1 MGGWT
6 EFRPYSP
13 DLWRWLRATYQGVP
27 FMLSSATL
35 STTSLERIK
44 ISLGID
50 REEVLVLSSSCDRPN
65 IFQQSRRLKRR
76 LDIWNI
82 DRDCAWIFPLLAD
95 QRAKL
100 KMQIFVLKKDT
111 ADIITAWA
119 QRRAERLAIPNLTPS
134 HIEKLS
140 GDNSREEKD
149 RVIMALRAGGC
160 RLLISTKCAG
170 MGCDVPDIKITV
182 CVGLPKDTWE
192 LSQML
197 GRGGRDG
204 NNAAFVIL
212 LWPGQAG
219 GRGQCKE
226 LGRVLLEQRVDRQS
240 CQREAINNLFLVES
254 PYKYYSSEPMDVGCS
269 AACEVEKVCICTKC
283 KCCTHCANKCSCH
296 YANVGFD
303 ESLQRHLL
311 PLTSTTYHTV
321 KVKTDSWVALED
333 DEDDEDDVEDE
344 EEEEDEEEKEDIDID
359 ADTEDRILDVIYELF

>member
-1 MGGWT
+1 
-6 EFRPYSP
+6 
-13 DLWRWLRATYQGVP
+13 
-27 FMLSSATL
+27 MLSSATL

-50 REEVLVLSSSCDRPN
+50 REEVLVLSSSWDRPN

-149 RVIMALRAGGC
+149 RVMMALRAGGC

-170 MGCDVPDIKITV
+170 MGCDVQISKSLFV
-182 CVGLPKDTWE
+182 SS
-192 LSQML
+192 SQKTL
-197 GRGGRDG
+197 G
-204 NNAAFVIL
+204 
-212 LWPGQAG
+212 
-219 GRGQCKE
+219 
-226 LGRVLLEQRVDRQS
+226 
-240 CQREAINNLFLVES
+240 
-254 PYKYYSSEPMDVGCS
+254 
-269 AACEVEKVCICTKC
+269 
-283 KCCTHCANKCSCH
+283 SCH
-296 YANVGFD
+296 
-303 ESLQRHLL
+303 
-311 PLTSTTYHTV
+311 
-321 KVKTDSWVALED
+321 KCW
-333 DEDDEDDVEDE
+333 DE
-344 EEEEDEEEKEDIDID
+344 EEETATTLPSLSCSGRVRPVVAASARSWEES
-359 ADTEDRILDVIYELF
+359 F

>member
-1 MGGWT
+1 M
-6 EFRPYSP
+6 
-13 DLWRWLRATYQGVP
+13 
-27 FMLSSATL
+27 
-35 STTSLERIK
+35 
-44 ISLGID
+44 
-50 REEVLVLSSSCDRPN
+50 VLSSSCDRPN

-119 QRRAERLAIPNLTPS
+119 QRMAERLAIPNLTPS

-149 RVIMALRAGGC
+149 RVMMALRAGGC

-240 CQREAINNLFLVES
+240 C
-254 PYKYYSSEPMDVGCS
+254 
-269 AACEVEKVCICTKC
+269 
-283 KCCTHCANKCSCH
+283 
-296 YANVGFD
+296 
-303 ESLQRHLL
+303 
-311 PLTSTTYHTV
+311 
-321 KVKTDSWVALED
+321 
-333 DEDDEDDVEDE
+333 
-344 EEEEDEEEKEDIDID
+344 
-359 ADTEDRILDVIYELF
+359 